1 MLANWRV
8 LLTGGAGFIG
18 SNILKT
24 IYLEVKSIR
33 MVDNLST
40 GNLKNIP
47 ESDKIE
53 FVWGDIMDLETCRKV
68 TKDIDI
74 ICHQAALGSVPRS
87 IKDPLMVHKN
97 NVDGFMN
104 ILIAAKENKVRRI
117 VYASSSSVYGD
128 DKELPKR
135 ENKIGESMSPYAA
148 TKLINEIY
156 AKVFYKC
163 YGIEIIGLR
172 YFNVF
177 GPNQNPNGEYAA
189 VVPRFIKALKDNN
202 APIINGTGEYS
213 RDFTY
218 VANVVYANILA
229 MKTNNKEC
237 YGKVLNIA
245 NGGQITINQLY
256 ETISRELKKNIKP
269 QYITTRDGDIPHSN
283 ADITLAREL
292 LNYEP
297 IVTFEDGI
305 RRTINKI
312 DGGALLQ

>member
-1 MLANWRV
+1 
-8 LLTGGAGFIG
+8 
-18 SNILKT
+18 
-24 IYLEVKSIR
+24 
-33 MVDNLST
+33 
-40 GNLKNIP
+40 
-47 ESDKIE
+47 
-53 FVWGDIMDLETCRKV
+53 
-68 TKDIDI
+68 
-74 ICHQAALGSVPRS
+74 
-87 IKDPLMVHKN
+87 
-97 NVDGFMN
+97 
-104 ILIAAKENKVRRI
+104 
-117 VYASSSSVYGD
+117 
-128 DKELPKR
+128 
-135 ENKIGESMSPYAA
+135 MSPYAA